1 VIDSFYMAALLHL
14 PGWEFEPSIVISLI
28 ATAALYVLGW
38 KRCHELRPRP
48 AWELGSFVA
57 GWLTLVAAL
66 LSPLHPLGERLFS
79 AHMAQHE
86 VLMLVAAP
94 LLVFS
99 RMDQVAPWAFPLSGR
114 KALLGSFHSPI
125 IHSALVAL
133 VAHALAIWVWH
144 IPALYQASI
153 RSEMVHA
160 AQHLSFLL
168 TAFWFWWTLFYG
180 IAAKREYGKAAAY
193 VFITALHTSI
203 LGAILTFSNHL
214 WYPIYAASAPSFGL
228 TELQDQQIGGL
239 LMWIP
244 ANLVYIAIGL
254 SLLRAWIMESERR
267 LPLTQLGALLEAREE
282 RHA

>member
-1 VIDSFYMAALLHL
+1 M
-14 PGWEFEPSIVISLI
+14 
-28 ATAALYVLGW
+28 
-38 KRCHELRPRP
+38 
-48 AWELGSFVA
+48 
-57 GWLTLVAAL
+57 VAAL
-66 LSPLHPLGERLFS
+66 LSPLHPLGEQLFS

-99 RMDQVAPWAFPLSGR
+99 RMDQVVPWAFPLSGR

-125 IHSALVAL
+125 IHSAFVAL
-133 VAHALAIWVWH
+133 VAHAMAIWVWH

-168 TAFWFWWTLFYG
+168 TAFWFWWTLFYR
-180 IAAKREYGKAAAY
+180 IAAKREHGTAAAY

-214 WYPIYAASAPSFGL
+214 WYPIYVASAPSFGL

-254 SLLRAWIMESERR
+254 WLLRAWILESERR